1 MMTNMLKK
9 ILMAAALVGLPG
21 LTALPAKALQGVSD
35 DEIVIG
41 AHTALS
47 GPAAIW
53 GVGSTQLA
61 RMMFEE
67 VNAKG
72 GIHGRKIRYVV
83 EDTQYQVPLA
93 VKAVNKLLNRDKIF
107 AMHLSLGTGH
117 NNAVFNRQFA
127 KNVPNLFP
135 LTGAVSMGLPFHKLK
150 FQSLSTYR
158 DQTRA
163 GIRYFHKVKGHKRI
177 CTFVQDTDYGQEV
190 LDAVEAEVAALG
202 LEVVAE
208 TKHKP
213 TETEF
218 VGSMTALKKAN
229 CDLIVFGTIMADAIR
244 GYSTARKIGVTAD
257 MIGNVASSDRVV
269 ASAKNNATEGFYV
282 ATSARAPYRDSN
294 PTPAQMD
301 LIERFNKRY
310 GEDPSGA
317 SIYAHMQ
324 TKLLIKALEDAGPD
338 LTVDKFIA
346 AMENIKDFDDGIGTP
361 LHTFSSTSHV
371 GTDGVLL
378 DIVKD
383 GKFVPVADDIH
394 KM

>member
-1 MMTNMLKK
+1 MKNFTKM
-9 ILMAAALVGLPG
+9 LMAATLIG
-21 LTALPAKALQGVSD
+21 LTTLPAKALQGVSD
-35 DEIVIG
+35 NEIVIG

-53 GVGSTQLA
+53 GVGSTQMA

-72 GIHGRKIRYVV
+72 GVHGRKIRYVV

-117 NNAVFNRQFA
+117 NNAVFTRQFA

-190 LDAVEAEVAALG
+190 LDAVDAEVKALG

-218 VGSMTALKKAN
+218 VGSMTALKSAN
-229 CDLIVFGTIMADAIR
+229 CDLIVFGTIFADAIR

-257 MIGNVASSDRVV
+257 MIGNVASSDRIV
-269 ASAKNNATEGFYV
+269 AAAKNKATEGFYV

-294 PTPAQMD
+294 PTPAQLD
-301 LIERFNKRY
+301 LIERYNKRY
-310 GEDPSGA
+310 GQDPGGA

-324 TKLLIKALEDAGPD
+324 TKLLLKALQDAGRD
-338 LTVDKFIA
+338 LTVEKFVA
-346 AMENIKDFDDGIGTP
+346 AMENIKNFDDGIGTP
-361 LHTFSSTSHV
+361 LHSYSSTSHV
-371 GTDGVLL
+371 GTQGVLL
-378 DIVKD
+378 DVVKD
-383 GKFVPVADDIH
+383 GKFVPVADNIH
-394 KM
+394 EM

>member
-1 MMTNMLKK
+1 MKNRFLKNF
-9 ILMAAALVGLPG
+9 LSAAALL
-21 LTALPAKALQGVSD
+21 ALAAAPAQAGQGISD

-53 GVGSTQLA
+53 GVDSTRLA

-72 GIHGRKIRYVV
+72 GIHGRKIRYIV

-107 AMHLSLGTGH
+107 AMHLALGTGH
-117 NNAVFNRQFA
+117 NNAVFKRQFA

-158 DQTRA
+158 QQTRA
-163 GIRYFHKVKGHKRI
+163 GIRYFNKVKGHTRI
-177 CTFVQDTDYGQEV
+177 CSFVQDTDYGQEII
-190 LDAVEAEVAALG
+190 DAIDTEVKALG
-202 LEVVAE
+202 LNLVAE

-218 VGSMTALKKAN
+218 VGSMTKLKNAN
-229 CDLIVFGTIMADAIR
+229 CDLIVFGTIIADAIR
-244 GYSTARKIGVTAD
+244 GYSTARKLGITAD
-257 MIGNVASSDRVV
+257 IIANVASSDRIV
-269 ASAKNNATEGFYV
+269 AAAKNGATEGFYV
-282 ATSARAPYRDSN
+282 ATSSRGLYRDN
-294 PTPAQMD
+294 ELTPAQKD
-301 LIERFNKRY
+301 LIDRFNARF
-310 GEDPSGA
+310 GQDPSGA
-317 SIYAHMQ
+317 IIYAHMQ
-324 TKLLIKALEDAGPD
+324 TKLLLKALEDAGRD
-338 LTVDKFIA
+338 LTVDKFVA

-361 LHTFSSTSHV
+361 KHSYSSSSHV

-378 DIVKD
+378 DVVKG
-383 GKFVPVADDIH
+383 GKFVPVADDIQ

>member
-1 MMTNMLKK
+1 MTDMLKK
-9 ILMAAALVGLPG
+9 ILMAAALVGL
-21 LTALPAKALQGVSD
+21 TALPAKAVQGVSD

-117 NNAVFNRQFA
+117 NNEVFNRQFA

-163 GIRYFHKVKGHKRI
+163 GIRYFNKVKGHKRI

-190 LDAVEAEVAALG
+190 LDAVEAEVEALG

-257 MIGNVASSDRVV
+257 MVGNVASSDRVV

-282 ATSARAPYRDSN
+282 ATSARAPYRDNN
-294 PTPAQMD
+294 PTAAQMD

-324 TKLLIKALEDAGPD
+324 TKLLIKALEDAGRG

-378 DIVKD
+378 DVVKG
-383 GKFVPVADDIH
+383 GKFVPVANDIH

>member
-1 MMTNMLKK
+1 MTDMLKK
-9 ILMAAALVGLPG
+9 ILMAAALVGL
-21 LTALPAKALQGVSD
+21 TALPAKAVQGVSD

-163 GIRYFHKVKGHKRI
+163 GIRYFNKVKGHKRI

-190 LDAVEAEVAALG
+190 LDAVEAEVEALG

-257 MIGNVASSDRVV
+257 MVGNVASSDRVV

-282 ATSARAPYRDSN
+282 ATSARAPYRDNN
-294 PTPAQMD
+294 PTAAQMD

-324 TKLLIKALEDAGPD
+324 TKLLIKALEDAGRG

-378 DIVKD
+378 DVVKG
-383 GKFVPVADDIH
+383 GKFVPVANDIH

>member
-1 MMTNMLKK
+1 MTDMLKK
-9 ILMAAALVGLPG
+9 LLMIVALGGLI
-21 LTALPAKALQGVSD
+21 ALPAKALQGVSD

-107 AMHLSLGTGH
+107 AMHLALGTGH

-163 GIRYFHKVKGHKRI
+163 GIRYFHKTKGHKRI

-229 CDLIVFGTIMADAIR
+229 CELIVFGTIMADAIR

-324 TKLLIKALEDAGPD
+324 TKLLIQALQDAGRD

-361 LHTFSSTSHV
+361 LHTFSNTSHV

-378 DIVKD
+378 DVVKG

>member
-1 MMTNMLKK
+1 MKTGFFKHM
-9 ILMAAALVGLPG
+9 IAAAALVGLT
-21 LTALPAKALQGVSD
+21 LSPAQAGQGVSD

-53 GVGSTQLA
+53 GVDSTKLA

-72 GIHGRKIRYVV
+72 GVHGRKIRYIV

-107 AMHLSLGTGH
+107 AMHLALGTGH
-117 NNAVFNRQFA
+117 NNAVFKRQFA

-158 DQTRA
+158 AQARA
-163 GIRYFHKVKGHKRI
+163 SIRYFNQVKGHKRI
-177 CTFVQDTDYGQEV
+177 CTFAQDTDYGQEII
-190 LDAVEAEVAALG
+190 DAVDAEVAASG
-202 LEVVAE
+202 LELVAA

-218 VGSMTALKKAN
+218 VGSMTKLKNAN
-229 CDLIVFGTIMADAIR
+229 CDLIVFGTIIGDAIR
-244 GYSTARKIGVTAD
+244 GYSTARKLGITAD
-257 MIGNVASSDRVV
+257 IVANVASSDRIV
-269 ASAKNNATEGFYV
+269 AAAKNNATEGFHV
-282 ATSARAPYRDSN
+282 ATSSRAIYRDSN
-294 PTPAQMD
+294 PTAAQLD

-310 GEDPSGA
+310 GQDPGGA
-317 SIYAHMQ
+317 IIYAHMQ
-324 TKLLIKALEDAGPD
+324 TKLLLKALEDAGRD
-338 LTVDKFIA
+338 LTVDSFVA

-361 LHTFSSTSHV
+361 LHSYSSTSHV

-378 DIVKD
+378 DVVK
-383 GKFVPVADDIH
+383 GGRFVPVADDIH

>member
-282 ATSARAPYRDSN
+282 ATSASAPYRDSN

-378 DIVKD
+378 DVVKG

>member
-1 MMTNMLKK
+1 MK
-9 ILMAAALVGLPG
+9 IFSFKSITAGFAAIAFTLM
-21 LTALPAKALQGVSD
+21 PAQAGQGVSD

-53 GVGSTQLA
+53 GVDSTKLA

-72 GIHGRKIRYVV
+72 GIHGRKIRYIV

-107 AMHLSLGTGH
+107 AMHLALGTGH
-117 NNAVFNRQFA
+117 NNAVFKRQFA

-158 DQTRA
+158 QQTRS
-163 GIRYFHKVKGHKRI
+163 GIRYFHKTKGHTRI
-177 CTFVQDTDYGQEV
+177 CNFAQDTDYGQEI
-190 LDAVEAEVAALG
+190 LDATKAEVEALG
-202 LEVVAE
+202 LELVKV

-218 VGSMTALKKAN
+218 VGAMTSLKNAN
-229 CDLIVFGTIMADAIR
+229 CDLIVFGTIIADAIR
-244 GYSTARKIGVTAD
+244 GYSTARKLGIKAD
-257 MIGNVASSDRVV
+257 MVANVASSDRIV
-269 ASAKNNATEGFYV
+269 AAAKNGATEGFYV
-282 ATSARAPYRDSN
+282 ATSARGIYRDTN
-294 PTPAQMD
+294 PTAAQMD
-301 LIERFNKRY
+301 LIERFNKRW
-310 GEDPSGA
+310 GADPSGA
-317 SIYAHMQ
+317 IIYAHLQ
-324 TKLLIKALEDAGPD
+324 TKLLLQALEDAGRD
-338 LTVDKFIA
+338 LTVDSFVA

-361 LHTFSSTSHV
+361 LHSYSSSSHV
-371 GTDGVLL
+371 GSDGVLL
-378 DIVKD
+378 DVVKG
-383 GKFVPVADDIH
+383 GKFVPVADNIH

>member
-378 DIVKD
+378 DVVKG

>member
-9 ILMAAALVGLPG
+9 ILMAAALVSLPG

-324 TKLLIKALEDAGPD
+324 TKLLIQALQDAGRD

-378 DIVKD
+378 DVVKG

>member
-202 LEVVAE
+202 LKVVAE

-324 TKLLIKALEDAGPD
+324 TKLLIQALQDAGRD

-378 DIVKD
+378 DVVKG

>member
-1 MMTNMLKK
+1 MTNMLKK

-378 DIVKD
+378 DVVKG

>member
-1 MMTNMLKK
+1 MRTRL
-9 ILMAAALVGLPG
+9 IGQFTAAL
-21 LTALPAKALQGVSD
+21 ALLAITLQPAQAQQGVSD

-53 GVGSTQLA
+53 GVDSTKLA

-72 GIHGRKIRYVV
+72 GIHGRKIRYIV

-107 AMHLSLGTGH
+107 AMHLALGTGH
-117 NNAVFNRQFA
+117 NNAVFKRQFA

-135 LTGAVSMGLPFHKLK
+135 LTGAVSMGEPFHKLK

-158 DQTRA
+158 QQTRS
-163 GIRYFHKVKGHKRI
+163 GIRYFHKTKGHKRI
-177 CTFVQDTDYGQEV
+177 CTFVQDTDYGQET
-190 LDAVEAEVAALG
+190 LDAVDTEVKELG
-202 LEVVAE
+202 LTLVAG

-218 VGSMTALKKAN
+218 VGSMTALKNAN
-229 CDLIVFGTIMADAIR
+229 CDLIVFGTIIADAIR
-244 GYSTARKIGVTAD
+244 GYSTARKIGITAD
-257 MIGNVASSDRVV
+257 IVANVASSDRIV
-269 ASAKNNATEGFYV
+269 AAAKNGATEGFYV
-282 ATSARAPYRDSN
+282 ATSSRGIYRDN
-294 PTPAQMD
+294 DLTPAQLD
-301 LIERFNKRY
+301 LIDRFKARF
-310 GEDPSGA
+310 GQDPSGA
-317 SIYAHMQ
+317 IIYAHMQ
-324 TKLLIKALEDAGPD
+324 TKLLLKALELAGRD
-338 LTVDKFIA
+338 LTVDSFVA
-346 AMENIKDFDDGIGTP
+346 AMESIKDFDDGIGTP
-361 LHTFSSTSHV
+361 KHSYSSTKHV
-371 GTDGVLL
+371 GSDGVLL
-378 DIVKD
+378 DVVKG

>member
-1 MMTNMLKK
+1 MHLTKTVKSL
-9 ILMAAALVGLPG
+9 AAIGLALGVSLSS
-21 LTALPAKALQGVSD
+21 ALAQQGVSD

-53 GVGSTQLA
+53 GVDSTKLA

-72 GIHGRKIRYVV
+72 GIHGRKIRYIV

-107 AMHLSLGTGH
+107 AMHLALGTGH
-117 NNAVFNRQFA
+117 NNAVFKRQFA

-135 LTGAVSMGLPFHKLK
+135 LTGAVSMGEPFHKLK

-158 DQTRA
+158 QQTRA
-163 GIRYFHKVKGHKRI
+163 GIRYFHKVKGHERI
-177 CTFVQDTDYGQEV
+177 CTFVQDTDYGQEII
-190 LDAVEAEVAALG
+190 DAVDAEVKELG
-202 LEVVAE
+202 LKLVAA

-218 VGSMTALKKAN
+218 VGTMTSLKNAN
-229 CDLIVFGTIMADAIR
+229 CDLIVFGTIIADAIR

-257 MIGNVASSDRVV
+257 IIANVASSDRLV
-269 ASAKNNATEGFYV
+269 AGAKNGATEGFYV
-282 ATSARAPYRDSN
+282 ATSARAIYRDDDL
-294 PTPAQMD
+294 TAAQLD
-301 LIERFNKRY
+301 LIDRFKARY
-310 GEDPSGA
+310 GQDPSGA
-317 SIYAHMQ
+317 IIYAHMQ
-324 TKLLIKALEDAGPD
+324 TKLLLKGLEDAGRD

-346 AMENIKDFDDGIGTP
+346 ALENIKDFDDGIGTP
-361 LHTFSSTSHV
+361 LHSYSSTSHV
-371 GTDGVLL
+371 GSTGVLL
-378 DIVKD
+378 DVVKG